1 LQHKCIQGHLPVYPE
16 PSALTKKSVSFVRPM
31 FPLTSPKLLHRCP
44 YLSYICQPPF
54 DTAKIIFW
62 PRATLRQPLAELAS
76 PPRPSLCLS
85 SSIRSSVKRFSV
97 FSPEERLL
105 TPLNCLAQSAIL
117 DLNLTG
123 ALTDQKEGMEGAL
136 VTQLAPVQLQDLECE
151 ASPKMFSLPVI
162 IVNPAASLQA

>member
-16 PSALTKKSVSFVRPM
+16 P
-31 FPLTSPKLLHRCP
+31 
-44 YLSYICQPPF
+44 
-54 DTAKIIFW
+54 
-62 PRATLRQPLAELAS
+62 
-76 PPRPSLCLS
+76 
-85 SSIRSSVKRFSV
+85 
-97 FSPEERLL
+97 
-105 TPLNCLAQSAIL
+105 SAIL